1 MSNRNRNLYIAKFD
15 EINALA
21 KTMYTDYVS
30 GKKDE
35 KQIEEEFE
43 DFLLYAYSVGFE
55 IGAEDIGLDSETQA
69 IYRQAANVNTSKV
82 KEAMYRR
89 FENRTDTDRLRD
101 HLENDDGESSVE
113 RVLTTS
119 WHRMANEGINGFGEL
134 YGSNL
139 LTKTWKSMKDEKV
152 RDTHD
157 YLDGM
162 TVGFDEDFYTYN
174 GDHAKYPGL
183 FGVPEEDVN
192 CRCLVQL
199 SLRQQA

>member
-1 MSNRNRNLYIAKFD
+1 MSNMNRNLYIAKFD

-43 DFLLYAYSVGFE
+43 DFLLYAYSIGFE
-55 IGAEDIGLDSETQA
+55 IGAEDIGLDSETQS

-82 KEAMYRR
+82 KEAMYRM
-89 FENRTDTDRLRD
+89 FENRTDTDRLKD

-139 LTKTWKSMKDEKV
+139 LSKTWNSMKDDKV

>member
-1 MSNRNRNLYIAKFD
+1 M
-15 EINALA
+15 
-21 KTMYTDYVS
+21 TD
-30 GKKDE
+30 
-35 KQIEEEFE
+35 I
-43 DFLLYAYSVGFE
+43 
-55 IGAEDIGLDSETQA
+55 
-69 IYRQAANVNTSKV
+69 
-82 KEAMYRR
+82 
-89 FENRTDTDRLRD
+89 DRLKD
-101 HLENDDGESSVE
+101 HLENDDGESSIE

-139 LTKTWKSMKDEKV
+139 LTKTWKSMKDDKV

-199 SLRQQA
+199 SLIQQA